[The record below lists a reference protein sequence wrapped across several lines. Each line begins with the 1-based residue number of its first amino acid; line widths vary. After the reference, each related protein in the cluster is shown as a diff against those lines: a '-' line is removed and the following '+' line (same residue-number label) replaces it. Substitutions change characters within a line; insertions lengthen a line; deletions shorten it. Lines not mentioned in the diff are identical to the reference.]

1 MKQILKSVLILTLA
15 IIAIGNTALA
25 LINPEA
31 YFFGNKLGG
40 MPAVLYLMMNSFAS
54 VTIIYLFFSRG
65 KKLEIVL
72 ILSLLYFIYNIIE
85 SIITSLVLFHEF
97 GFPTILIFGFLITI
111 ISLIVR
117 YRKNFVDKNSQNSFV
132 ELRELE
138 RQKIKL

>member
-15 IIAIGNTALA
+15 IMAIGNTALA

-54 VTIIYLFFSRG
+54 VTIIYLLFLRG

-85 SIITSLVLFHEF
+85 SIITSLILFHEF
-97 GFPTILIFGFLITI
+97 GFPPILIFGFLITI

-117 YRKNFVDKNSQNSFV
+117 YRKKG
-132 ELRELE
+132 
-138 RQKIKL
+138 IKL